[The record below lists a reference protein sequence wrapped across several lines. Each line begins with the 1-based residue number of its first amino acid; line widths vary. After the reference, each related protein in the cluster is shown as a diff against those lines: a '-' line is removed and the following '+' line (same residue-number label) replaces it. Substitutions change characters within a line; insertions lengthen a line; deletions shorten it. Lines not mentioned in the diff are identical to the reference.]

1 MKSQNPLMKYFY
13 LINEFQIYD
22 ILSSMEQAS
31 VLYMNNMSPSRM
43 SIHPKNFPPAAGTHM
58 YPPVFRFSKIHL

>member
-1 MKSQNPLMKYFY
+1 
-13 LINEFQIYD
+13 
-22 ILSSMEQAS
+22 MEQAS

-58 YPPVFRFSKIHL
+58 YPPVFQFSKFIYKIKLKIPL